1 MTLCL
6 ANISIYFWFLFFRPI
21 NHLFVDDWEILE
33 NLSTENFGFNRTN
46 TIPYNGTSLFVARA
60 LYLFTTNILNAG
72 IATTSLILFLLY
84 LVVLGYFAAR
94 ITRGLSH
101 RNFAIASIFVIG
113 MNLNQY
119 QNFTMPICWIW
130 ILSTILFMF
139 SYLLFINSAKRIN
152 RLTLILILFVAP
164 YVFIMGFII
173 PLTIFIA
180 SVFSIVIKGFRK
192 HSAIFLV
199 AALLSFAL
207 NYLVSIKASEVTY
220 GRLDGLESIS
230 KNPLNAAIF
239 IIASFGSPF
248 TPASQ
253 FALPISIIFG
263 LLVALLLYT
272 TVKKLPLL
280 QSLTN
285 GDILIYG
292 LLFHGLQLLG
302 RFDGSV
308 SSIINVSSPRYTSGS
323 MILLVG
329 IFLKFMNNPQSKQ
342 YIYIYVSVVLVAVMS
357 ISGLKTAWDYSSVRS
372 LASKKIENCISR
384 FGIDDPICLA
394 KLDPGREILSQEA
407 FEKAIE
413 TISSL
418 RKTER

>member
-6 ANISIYFWFLFFRPI
+6 VNIAIYFWFLFSRPI

-46 TIPYNGTSLFVARA
+46 TIPYNGASLFVARA
-60 LYLFTTNILNAG
+60 LYLFTTNVLNAG
-72 IATTSLILFLLY
+72 IATTALILFILY

-94 ITRGLSH
+94 ITRGLSN
-101 RNFAIASIFVIG
+101 RLFAIASIFVIG

-130 ILSTILFMF
+130 ILSTILFMV
-139 SYLLFINSAKRIN
+139 SYLLFIDSAKRIN
-152 RLTLILILFVAP
+152 RLALNLILFVAP

-173 PLTIFIA
+173 PLTIFVA
-180 SVFSIVIKGFRK
+180 SVFSIITKGFRK

-199 AALLSFAL
+199 VALLSFAL

-220 GRLDGLESIS
+220 GRLDGLGSIS
-230 KNPLNAAIF
+230 DNPLNAVMF
-239 IIASFGSPF
+239 VIASFGSPF

-263 LLVALLLYT
+263 LLVAILLYM
-272 TVKKLPLL
+272 TVRKLHLL

-292 LLFHGLQLLG
+292 VLFHGLQLLG

-308 SSIINVSSPRYTSGS
+308 SSIVNVSSPRYTSGS

-329 IFLKFMNNPQSKQ
+329 IFLKLMSNPQSKQ
-342 YIYIYVSVVLVAVMS
+342 LIYASVVLVAIMS
-357 ISGLKTAWDYSSVRS
+357 ISGFKTAWDYSSVRS
-372 LASKKIENCISR
+372 TESKRIENCISR
-384 FGIDDPICLA
+384 FGIDDPTCLA

-407 FEKAIE
+407 FRKAIE

-418 RKTER
+418 REAKR

>member
-1 MTLCL
+1 M
-6 ANISIYFWFLFFRPI
+6 
-21 NHLFVDDWEILE
+21 
-33 NLSTENFGFNRTN
+33 
-46 TIPYNGTSLFVARA
+46 ARV
-60 LYLFTTNILNAG
+60 LYLFTTNILNAS
-72 IATTSLILFLLY
+72 ITTTSLILFLLY

-101 RNFAIASIFVIG
+101 RNFVIASIFVIG

-152 RLTLILILFVAP
+152 RLTLILILFIAP

-199 AALLSFAL
+199 AALLSFTL

-220 GRLDGLESIS
+220 GRLVGLESIS

-263 LLVALLLYT
+263 FLVALLLYT
-272 TVKKLPLL
+272 TVKKLSLL

-323 MILLVG
+323 MILLIG

-342 YIYIYVSVVLVAVMS
+342 HIHVSVVLVAVMS
-357 ISGLKTAWDYSSVRS
+357 ISGFKTAWDYSSVRS

-413 TISSL
+413 SISSL
-418 RKTER
+418 GKSER

>member
-1 MTLCL
+1 
-6 ANISIYFWFLFFRPI
+6 
-21 NHLFVDDWEILE
+21 
-33 NLSTENFGFNRTN
+33 
-46 TIPYNGTSLFVARA
+46 
-60 LYLFTTNILNAG
+60 
-72 IATTSLILFLLY
+72 
-84 LVVLGYFAAR
+84 
-94 ITRGLSH
+94 
-101 RNFAIASIFVIG
+101 

-220 GRLDGLESIS
+220 GRLDGLGSIS
-230 KNPLNAAIF
+230 DNPLNAFMF

-263 LLVALLLYT
+263 LLVAILLYM
-272 TVKKLPLL
+272 TVRKHHLL
-280 QSLTN
+280 QLLTN

-292 LLFHGLQLLG
+292 ALFHGLQLLG

-308 SSIINVSSPRYTSGS
+308 SSIANVSSPRYTSGS

-329 IFLKFMNNPQSKQ
+329 IFLKLMNNPQSKQ
-342 YIYIYVSVVLVAVMS
+342 LIYVSVVLVLIMS
-357 ISGLKTAWDYSSVRS
+357 ISGFKTAWDYSSVRS
-372 LASKKIENCISR
+372 TESKQIENCISR
-384 FGIDDPICLA
+384 FGIDDPTCLA

-407 FEKAIE
+407 FRKAIE

-418 RKTER
+418 REAERW